1 MLTKAKEKEL
11 LVLYTL
17 TQKQKCTLQ
26 KLSEQLDIPK
36 RTVKELIRKLNTA
49 ISYHLE
55 IDTFILSTAKG
66 EILIS
71 PAHAE
76 NGMLIL
82 YKLRICYFKESQRFN
97 YLLLLIE
104 YPVLSKEFLLEEL
117 FISASYLDKL
127 TNQIN
132 EKIKKYHL
140 QVAVH
145 QGRYSLIGEE
155 IHIRMYSYLFLAD
168 SFQGIEWPF
177 QSLQLKKLQKLLH
190 RSGISEPA
198 KQSTARNMQF
208 YFLVAIFIIRIKHRQ
223 LLKAPP
229 DEIVEILSVFRES
242 QDFSRILQRAAH
254 TGIPE
259 KQWEIEY
266 MHFNLFMC
274 ALFPNWISSEQ
285 KIEIGQV
292 FYGQNNE
299 LCYYTKELT
308 KRLSHVYAVLTIPE
322 KQASYNY
329 FIMLLSLLVL
339 LIGDVVAEFYTLY
352 FPKMTSASGQS
363 EEQLT
368 KIKNIVDDVFQTCK
382 KTKTFNLFLSE
393 LIYSMLHSETTYPLM
408 IYIQIT
414 KSITESYTLQ
424 NRLYQLF
431 NNQTIL
437 LTDNYHDA
445 DLIITDWV
453 EVPERKKHAFYFD
466 SANNQEIW
474 KELTHLIQDL
484 YLKKN
489 NIIY

>member
-17 TQKQKCTLQ
+17 TQKQKCSLQ
-26 KLSEQLDIPK
+26 KLSEHLDIPK

-49 ISYHLE
+49 ISYHLG

-71 PAHAE
+71 PAYAK
-76 NGMLIL
+76 NGMMVL

-140 QVAVH
+140 QVVVQ
-145 QGRYSLIGEE
+145 QGKYSLTGDEL
-155 IHIRMYSYLFLAD
+155 HIRMYSYLFLAD

-177 QSLQLKKLQKLLH
+177 QALSLKKLQKLLH

-198 KQSTARNMQF
+198 KQSSARNMQF
-208 YFLVAIFIIRIKHRQ
+208 YFLVAIFIIRIKHQQ
-223 LLKAPP
+223 LLEEPP
-229 DEIVEILSVFRES
+229 DDIEEILTVFREQ

-254 TGIPE
+254 TGISE

-266 MHFNLFMC
+266 QHFNLFMC

-285 KIEIGQV
+285 KIEVGQL
-292 FYGQNNE
+292 FFEKNNE
-299 LCYYTKELT
+299 LCHQVKELT
-308 KRLSHVYAVLTIPE
+308 KKLSQEYAALQIPE

-329 FIMLLSLLVL
+329 FILLLAVLVL

-352 FPKMTSASGQS
+352 FPKMASASGTS
-363 EEQLT
+363 VKELA
-368 KIKNIVDDVFQTCK
+368 KIQKIVDTVFPPSK
-382 KTKTFNLFLSE
+382 KTKTFNTFLSE
-393 LIYSMLHSETTYPLM
+393 LIYAMLHSETTYPLM

-453 EVPERKKHAFYFD
+453 EASERKKHAFYFD

-474 KELTHLIQDL
+474 KKLTHLIQDL

-489 NIIY
+489 NIIC